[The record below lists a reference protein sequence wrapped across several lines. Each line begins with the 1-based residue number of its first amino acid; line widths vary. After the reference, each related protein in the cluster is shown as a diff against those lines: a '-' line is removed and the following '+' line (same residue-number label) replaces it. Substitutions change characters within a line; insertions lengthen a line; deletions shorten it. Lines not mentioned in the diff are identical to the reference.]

1 MTLEQI
7 YLAAAKLDSAA
18 REMHVACHYAAGG
31 KDDMSAN
38 YRAYARR
45 ELAAVASLLGY
56 TLTPVVEPVQPA
68 ATAEALFDGVPV

>member
-31 KDDMSAN
+31 NDDMSRM
-38 YRAYARR
+38 YRAYAR
-45 ELAAVASLLGY
+45 EQLAAVADAMGCD
-56 TLTPVVEPVQPA
+56 LTPRLAVTQPA